1 MNVGVNKAIALAAV
15 AGSLSGALVGAGCN
29 RQPISKADARKEQKP
44 RGVRA
49 VRTHL
54 EPLERTIRSFGSL
67 SANEQATLSTKVP
80 GRLENRVVDLGA
92 IVRKGDVIAQI
103 DQRDYRLQ
111 VQQTEA
117 LLAQARVRLGLPLQ
131 GEDDTVDP
139 DKTSGVRQT
148 RAMLEEARANR
159 DRIVSLSAQKII
171 SKSELETAEANFE
184 VAQSKHEDA
193 LQETRTRQA
202 LLAQRRAELR
212 IARQQLEDTTIRAP
226 FDAAVQERRANLGEY
241 LPASAPVV
249 TIVRIDPL
257 RLRLE
262 VPERDAPKIAI
273 GQRVRL
279 TIQGTTNVYAGEI
292 KRLSPALD
300 ERSRMLR
307 LEADVPNPG
316 LLRPGSFV
324 TADIVV
330 NQTDLAILVPARAM
344 VTFAGIEK
352 VFVSE
357 SSRALEKSIITG
369 QRVGKFVEVT
379 SGLNAGETVILDPGN
394 LQTGQTLSVTLE
406 PETFKEN
413 TAATNDGNSG

>member
-1 MNVGVNKAIALAAV
+1 MGI
-15 AGSLSGALVGAGCN
+15 GCN
-29 RQPISKADARKEQKP
+29 RHAVPRPELPKEQKP
-44 RGVRA
+44 RDVRA
-49 VRTHL
+49 VRTHP
-54 EPLERTIRSFGSL
+54 EPLERTVRSFGSL
-67 SANEQATLSTKVP
+67 SAHEQATLSTKVP
-80 GRLENRVVDLGA
+80 GRLENMAVDLGT
-92 IVRKGDVIAQI
+92 IVRQGELIAQI
-103 DQRDYRLQ
+103 DQRDYHLQ

-159 DRIVSLSAQKII
+159 DRIASLSAQKII
-171 SKSELETAEANFE
+171 SKSELETAVANFE
-184 VAQSKHEDA
+184 VAQSKHDDA

-202 LLAQRRAELR
+202 LLAQRRAELK

-226 FDAAVQERRANLGEY
+226 FDAAIQERRANLGEY

-262 VPERDAPKIAI
+262 VPERDASKIAV

-279 TIQGTTNVYAGEI
+279 TLQGATNVYAGEI

-307 LEADVPNPG
+307 FEADVPNPG
-316 LLRPGSFV
+316 SLRPGSFV

-330 NQTDLAILVPARAM
+330 NRTDQALMVPLNAI

-357 SSRALEKSIITG
+357 SGKALEKSIATG
-369 QRVGKFVEVT
+369 QRLGELVEVT
-379 SGLNAGETVILDPGN
+379 SGLAPGETVILDPGN
-394 LQTGQTLSVTLE
+394 LQNGQAVSVTIDPGPSHE
-406 PETFKEN
+406 KPR
-413 TAATNDGNSG
+413 ATTEENSG

>member
-1 MNVGVNKAIALAAV
+1 M
-15 AGSLSGALVGAGCN
+15 
-29 RQPISKADARKEQKP
+29 
-44 RGVRA
+44 
-49 VRTHL
+49 
-54 EPLERTIRSFGSL
+54 
-67 SANEQATLSTKVP
+67 QAQ
-80 GRLENRVVDLGA
+80 
-92 IVRKGDVIAQI
+92 QI
-103 DQRDYRLQ
+103 
-111 VQQTEA
+111 EA

-159 DRIVSLSAQKII
+159 DRIISLSAQKII

-202 LLAQRRAELR
+202 LLAQRRAELK

-226 FDAAVQERRANLGEY
+226 FDAAIQERRANLGEY

-249 TIVRIDPL
+249 TIVRMDPL

-262 VPERDAPKIAI
+262 VPERDAPKIAA
-273 GQRVRL
+273 GQKVRL
-279 TIQGTTNVYAGEI
+279 TLQGTTKVYLGEI

-316 LLRPGSFV
+316 SLRPGSFV
-324 TADIVV
+324 TADIVLDR
-330 NQTDLAILVPARAM
+330 TELAVMVPERAV

-357 SSRALEKSIITG
+357 SGKAIEKSISTG
-369 QRVGKFVEVT
+369 QRTGKFLEVT
-379 SGLNAGETVILDPGN
+379 SGLTAGETVILDPGN
-394 LQTGQTLSVTLE
+394 LQNGQAVSVTIE
-406 PETFKEN
+406 PGPSQDKSRGAPDE
-413 TAATNDGNSG
+413 NSG